1 MRKNDNKHSQ
11 VTDPNEYYDSPGFP
25 PELQAGAT
33 STPRTGGQSAGPEA
47 GPSPEQEAP
56 WTSGESGPAEPIA
69 PGTSDAPGNAAS
81 HDPYKVFEDLIW
93 NAGDEDLDFP
103 EPIPYSLETL
113 APNLVAG
120 AFPSPANDTRPV
132 PDCHSGVGAPES
144 RQCGNSQCDAEAGT
158 MQAAPG
164 SSPCQGITQP
174 GWIPGPLPRNDI
186 TPGPAPPEPPFLVAM
201 RKGKVDEHLNSVDF
215 CGFLEYLG
223 YRRWLGNGAT
233 ELILP
238 QGCVLQR
245 VDMLRAKEHVESIIS
260 GYDFLQAVKDKVF
273 RRLKE
278 FFKAKN
284 LTALPLFEGEFL
296 EDGKDCCYKP
306 YLNCVVEVTSKG
318 CQRLWYNKLDK
329 YVWRSDIIPR
339 VFVRADDWQR
349 GIYFQFTK
357 NQCTNPLSK
366 GPDGKPLYDPDRHRA
381 YLASI
386 GYNLHGFKTR
396 LQPCLTIYSDATEGD
411 RERNGGSG
419 KSMIIQLLNA
429 MQGPGA
435 DAAHRIVT
443 ETGENLKRDYNHN
456 FDQVTPHTRVVVI
469 DDLDTRR
476 FPLES
481 VYSWVTIGMSVNK
494 KGQESR
500 FLPFEQAPKCVV
512 TSNNPVSGTRDSDLR
527 RRMDVQLF
535 RHYNASHKPIDDF
548 GRGFFSEGFSQQD
561 WAQFD
566 SFAIACIQI
575 SLRHEVATAG
585 LPPYANNEQESS
597 LELEIGDDLV
607 EFLDQLILPAISKFG
622 SAKEDAKGLKTSFEE
637 EYGVKRKESSKRFNA
652 RIKRYGELRGLSVD
666 IKASGGLNMAFFA
679 PLK

>member
-25 PELQAGAT
+25 PRPGD
-33 STPRTGGQSAGPEA
+33 QSAGTGDQGAQP
-47 GPSPEQEAP
+47 
-56 WTSGESGPAEPIA
+56 
-69 PGTSDAPGNAAS
+69 
-81 HDPYKVFEDLIW
+81 DPYNVIEDLIW
-93 NAGDEDLDFP
+93 NVGDEELDFP
-103 EPIPYSLETL
+103 EPIPYSLDGP
-113 APNLVAG
+113 APDLVAG
-120 AFPSPANDTRPV
+120 AFPSSANDTRPV
-132 PDCHSGVGAPES
+132 PD
-144 RQCGNSQCDAEAGT
+144 
-158 MQAAPG
+158 
-164 SSPCQGITQP
+164 
-174 GWIPGPLPRNDI
+174 I
-186 TPGPAPPEPPFLVAM
+186 TPGPPAHVAQDSDPAEQRKVAPATSATEYSDKIPRKVDVPVDQKPPGLCEGEPGSLPRSEVNGDVNLPSPTAQPLLSSATSAPPEPPFLVAM

-585 LPPYANNEQESS
+585 LPPYANNVLESS